1 VKAAAA
7 AVVAAFARHDRDAYF
22 DTFAP
27 ECTFLFYNAPA
38 LLADRAAYETEW
50 DLWTKDGFHVLGCES
65 SNGQVTMVSD
75 TVGIFTHTVRTTLA
89 EGEGSIVTG
98 ELETIV
104 FALRDGRW
112 LGVHEH
118 LSSDPTYTV
127 G

>member
-1 VKAAAA
+1 MKAAAA

-118 LSSDPTYTV
+118 LSSDPTYTF

>member
-1 VKAAAA
+1 MKAAAA

>member
-1 VKAAAA
+1 MKAAAA

-27 ECTFLFYNAPA
+27 ECTFLFYNAPT
-38 LLADRAAYETEW
+38 LLVNRVAYETEW
-50 DLWTKDGFHVLGCES
+50 DLWIKDGFHVLGCES

-75 TVGIFTHTVRTTLA
+75 TVGVFTHTVRTTLA

-98 ELETIV
+98 ERETIV